1 MSATIDPQE
10 ASPVAVTPSAEVPA
24 ATTPAALA
32 GFSISL
38 ETVVWLAVIA
48 VAATLRLARL
58 EHLPLTIDES
68 VRALASWQTADGNVP
83 DAWSGDLTQAITAYL
98 FAIFG
103 AADQLARLVP
113 ALLGCLAVA

>member
-10 ASPVAVTPSAEVPA
+10 APPLAASRSAEVAA
-24 ATTPAALA
+24 ATPPVGPA

-68 VRALASWQTADGNVP
+68 VRALASWQGAEGNVP
-83 DAWSGDLTQAITAYL
+83 DGWSGDLTQAVTAYPFAL
-98 FAIFG
+98 FRG
-103 AADQLARLVP
+103 
-113 ALLGCLAVA
+113 